1 MVNTWK
7 KLPIVSISDLIIDEK
22 SGDLIAATH
31 GRGIYKL
38 NLNPIHY
45 LIKKGGSKE
54 QNILFPLKDVN
65 RPLINDTHKEPIS
78 STAEKLSISF
88 FINKDEKVLT
98 EVFND
103 KNDLIWSCKFDA
115 KKGYNEFRWD
125 IIYEKNQSE
134 LPYFIHYN
142 KYLPAGNYKLNLK
155 LSDENFE
162 ETFDVYNSII
172 KTRIL
177 IFFLI
182 FVTTNILANEKYLLN
197 EGDSLFKLRKY
208 VDAKK
213 IYENL
218 YYEKNYFSD
227 AMLLKLSFI
236 EEGIGN
242 YEKALIYL
250 SKHYYHTHN
259 KETSTKIKS
268 IAKKNEL
275 IGLNKMIYH

>member
-1 MVNTWK
+1 M
-7 KLPIVSISDLIIDEK
+7 
-22 SGDLIAATH
+22 
-31 GRGIYKL
+31 R
-38 NLNPIHY
+38 
-45 LIKKGGSKE
+45 
-54 QNILFPLKDVN
+54 ILRKP
-65 RPLINDTHKEPIS
+65 S
-78 STAEKLSISF
+78 M
-88 FINKDEKVLT
+88 
-98 EVFND
+98 
-103 KNDLIWSCKFDA
+103 CM
-115 KKGYNEFRWD
+115 
-125 IIYEKNQSE
+125 
-134 LPYFIHYN
+134 
-142 KYLPAGNYKLNLK
+142 
-155 LSDENFE
+155 
-162 ETFDVYNSII
+162 NSII

-250 SKHYYHTHN
+250 SKHYYQTHN
-259 KETSTKIKS
+259 KETFTKIKS

-275 IGLNKMIYH
+275 IGFEQNDLSLILNVYNKNIYLIHSLLVVFLVLYLIIGEKKDISYHIRFMMISVLVLAIMNFNLTKKQGIIDQDNTYIMNGPSSGSDVYSIIKKGNKLKISKEYSIWYEVIFENKKKYIRKKNISLID

>member
-1 MVNTWK
+1 M
-7 KLPIVSISDLIIDEK
+7 
-22 SGDLIAATH
+22 
-31 GRGIYKL
+31 R
-38 NLNPIHY
+38 
-45 LIKKGGSKE
+45 
-54 QNILFPLKDVN
+54 ILRK
-65 RPLINDTHKEPIS
+65 RS
-78 STAEKLSISF
+78 M
-88 FINKDEKVLT
+88 
-98 EVFND
+98 
-103 KNDLIWSCKFDA
+103 
-115 KKGYNEFRWD
+115 YM
-125 IIYEKNQSE
+125 
-134 LPYFIHYN
+134 
-142 KYLPAGNYKLNLK
+142 
-155 LSDENFE
+155 
-162 ETFDVYNSII
+162 NSII

-250 SKHYYHTHN
+250 SKHYYQTHN

-275 IGLNKMIYH
+275 IGFEQNDLSLILNAYNKNIYLIHSILVIILVLYLIIGGKKDINYHIRFMIISVLVLAIMNFNLTKKQGIIDQDNTYIMNGPSSGSDVYSIIKKGNKLKISKEYSIWYEVIFENKKKYIRKKNISLID

>member
-1 MVNTWK
+1 M
-7 KLPIVSISDLIIDEK
+7 
-22 SGDLIAATH
+22 
-31 GRGIYKL
+31 
-38 NLNPIHY
+38 
-45 LIKKGGSKE
+45 
-54 QNILFPLKDVN
+54 
-65 RPLINDTHKEPIS
+65 
-78 STAEKLSISF
+78 
-88 FINKDEKVLT
+88 
-98 EVFND
+98 
-103 KNDLIWSCKFDA
+103 CM
-115 KKGYNEFRWD
+115 
-125 IIYEKNQSE
+125 
-134 LPYFIHYN
+134 
-142 KYLPAGNYKLNLK
+142 
-155 LSDENFE
+155 
-162 ETFDVYNSII
+162 NSII

-208 VDAKK
+208 VNAKK

-250 SKHYYHTHN
+250 SKHYYQTHN

-275 IGLNKMIYH
+275 IGFEQNDLSLILNAYNKNIYLIHSILVVILVLYLIIGEKKDISYHIRFMIISVIVLAIMNFNLTKKQGIVDQDNTYIMNGPSSGSDVYSIIKKGNKLKISKEYSIWYEVIFENKKKYIRKKNISLID

>member
-1 MVNTWK
+1 M
-7 KLPIVSISDLIIDEK
+7 
-22 SGDLIAATH
+22 
-31 GRGIYKL
+31 R
-38 NLNPIHY
+38 
-45 LIKKGGSKE
+45 
-54 QNILFPLKDVN
+54 ILRK
-65 RPLINDTHKEPIS
+65 RS
-78 STAEKLSISF
+78 M
-88 FINKDEKVLT
+88 
-98 EVFND
+98 
-103 KNDLIWSCKFDA
+103 
-115 KKGYNEFRWD
+115 YM
-125 IIYEKNQSE
+125 
-134 LPYFIHYN
+134 
-142 KYLPAGNYKLNLK
+142 
-155 LSDENFE
+155 
-162 ETFDVYNSII
+162 NSII

-177 IFFLI
+177 IFFLL

-236 EEGIGN
+236 EEGMGN

-250 SKHYYHTHN
+250 SKHYYQTHN

-275 IGLNKMIYH
+275 IGFEQNDLSLILNAYNKNIYLIHSILVIILVLYLIIGEKKDTSYHIRFMIISVLVLAIMNFNLTKKQGIVDQDNTYIMNGPSSGSDVYSIIKKGNKLKISKEYSIWYEVIFENKKKYIRKKNISLID

>member
-1 MVNTWK
+1 M
-7 KLPIVSISDLIIDEK
+7 
-22 SGDLIAATH
+22 
-31 GRGIYKL
+31 R
-38 NLNPIHY
+38 
-45 LIKKGGSKE
+45 
-54 QNILFPLKDVN
+54 ILRK
-65 RPLINDTHKEPIS
+65 RS
-78 STAEKLSISF
+78 M
-88 FINKDEKVLT
+88 
-98 EVFND
+98 
-103 KNDLIWSCKFDA
+103 
-115 KKGYNEFRWD
+115 YM
-125 IIYEKNQSE
+125 
-134 LPYFIHYN
+134 
-142 KYLPAGNYKLNLK
+142 
-155 LSDENFE
+155 
-162 ETFDVYNSII
+162 NSII

-208 VDAKK
+208 VNAKK

-250 SKHYYHTHN
+250 SKHYYQTHN

-275 IGLNKMIYH
+275 IGFEQNDLSLILNAYNKNIYLIHSILVVILVLYLIIGEKKDISYHIRFMMISVLVLAIMNFNLTKKQGIVDQDNTYIMNGPSSGSDVYSIIKKGNKLKISKEYSIWYEVIFENKKKYIRKKNISLID

>member
-1 MVNTWK
+1 M
-7 KLPIVSISDLIIDEK
+7 
-22 SGDLIAATH
+22 
-31 GRGIYKL
+31 
-38 NLNPIHY
+38 
-45 LIKKGGSKE
+45 
-54 QNILFPLKDVN
+54 
-65 RPLINDTHKEPIS
+65 
-78 STAEKLSISF
+78 
-88 FINKDEKVLT
+88 
-98 EVFND
+98 
-103 KNDLIWSCKFDA
+103 
-115 KKGYNEFRWD
+115 
-125 IIYEKNQSE
+125 
-134 LPYFIHYN
+134 
-142 KYLPAGNYKLNLK
+142 
-155 LSDENFE
+155 
-162 ETFDVYNSII
+162 NSII

-208 VDAKK
+208 VNAKK

-250 SKHYYHTHN
+250 SKHYYQTHN

-275 IGLNKMIYH
+275 IGFEQNDLSLILNAYNKNIYLIHSILVVILVLYLIIGEKKDISYHIRFMIISVIVLAIMNFNLTKKQGIVDQDNTYIMNGPSSGSDVYSIIKKGNKLKISKEYSIWYEVIFENKKKYIRKKNISLID

>member
-1 MVNTWK
+1 M
-7 KLPIVSISDLIIDEK
+7 
-22 SGDLIAATH
+22 
-31 GRGIYKL
+31 YM
-38 NLNPIHY
+38 
-45 LIKKGGSKE
+45 
-54 QNILFPLKDVN
+54 
-65 RPLINDTHKEPIS
+65 
-78 STAEKLSISF
+78 
-88 FINKDEKVLT
+88 
-98 EVFND
+98 
-103 KNDLIWSCKFDA
+103 
-115 KKGYNEFRWD
+115 
-125 IIYEKNQSE
+125 
-134 LPYFIHYN
+134 
-142 KYLPAGNYKLNLK
+142 
-155 LSDENFE
+155 
-162 ETFDVYNSII
+162 NSII

-208 VDAKK
+208 FDAKK

-250 SKHYYHTHN
+250 SKHYYQTNN

-275 IGLNKMIYH
+275 IGFEQNDLSLILNAYNKNIYLIHSILVVILVLYLIIGEKKDTSYHIRFMIISVLVLAIMNFNLTKKQGIVDQDNTYIMNGPSSGSDVYSIIKKGNKLKISKEYSIWYEVIFENKKKYIRKKNISLID

>member
-1 MVNTWK
+1 M
-7 KLPIVSISDLIIDEK
+7 
-22 SGDLIAATH
+22 
-31 GRGIYKL
+31 R
-38 NLNPIHY
+38 
-45 LIKKGGSKE
+45 
-54 QNILFPLKDVN
+54 ILRK
-65 RPLINDTHKEPIS
+65 RS
-78 STAEKLSISF
+78 M
-88 FINKDEKVLT
+88 
-98 EVFND
+98 
-103 KNDLIWSCKFDA
+103 
-115 KKGYNEFRWD
+115 YM
-125 IIYEKNQSE
+125 
-134 LPYFIHYN
+134 
-142 KYLPAGNYKLNLK
+142 
-155 LSDENFE
+155 
-162 ETFDVYNSII
+162 NSII

-208 VDAKK
+208 FDAKK

-250 SKHYYHTHN
+250 SKHYYQTHN

-275 IGLNKMIYH
+275 IGFEQNDLSLILNAYNKNIYLIHSILVIILVLYLIIGGKKDINYHIRFMIISVLVLAIMNFNLTKKQGIVDQDNTYIMNGPSSGSDVYSIIKKGNKLKISKEYSIWYEVIFENKKKYIRKKNISLID

>member
-1 MVNTWK
+1 M
-7 KLPIVSISDLIIDEK
+7 
-22 SGDLIAATH
+22 
-31 GRGIYKL
+31 R
-38 NLNPIHY
+38 
-45 LIKKGGSKE
+45 
-54 QNILFPLKDVN
+54 ILRK
-65 RPLINDTHKEPIS
+65 RS
-78 STAEKLSISF
+78 M
-88 FINKDEKVLT
+88 
-98 EVFND
+98 
-103 KNDLIWSCKFDA
+103 
-115 KKGYNEFRWD
+115 YM
-125 IIYEKNQSE
+125 
-134 LPYFIHYN
+134 
-142 KYLPAGNYKLNLK
+142 
-155 LSDENFE
+155 
-162 ETFDVYNSII
+162 NSII

-208 VDAKK
+208 VNAKK

-250 SKHYYHTHN
+250 SKHYYQTHN

-275 IGLNKMIYH
+275 IGFEQNDLSLILNAYNKNIYLIHSILVIILVLYLIIGGKKDINYHIRFMIISVFVLAIMNFNLTKKQGIVDQDNTYIMNGPSSGSDVYSIIKKGNKLKISKEYSIWYEVIFENKKKYIRKKNISLID

>member
-1 MVNTWK
+1 M
-7 KLPIVSISDLIIDEK
+7 
-22 SGDLIAATH
+22 
-31 GRGIYKL
+31 
-38 NLNPIHY
+38 
-45 LIKKGGSKE
+45 
-54 QNILFPLKDVN
+54 
-65 RPLINDTHKEPIS
+65 
-78 STAEKLSISF
+78 
-88 FINKDEKVLT
+88 
-98 EVFND
+98 
-103 KNDLIWSCKFDA
+103 
-115 KKGYNEFRWD
+115 
-125 IIYEKNQSE
+125 
-134 LPYFIHYN
+134 
-142 KYLPAGNYKLNLK
+142 
-155 LSDENFE
+155 
-162 ETFDVYNSII
+162 NSII

-250 SKHYYHTHN
+250 SKHYYQTHN

-275 IGLNKMIYH
+275 IGFEQNDLSLILNAYNKNIYLIHSILVIILVLYLIIGEKKDISYHIRFMIISVLVLAIMNFNLTKKQGIVDQDNTYIMNGPSSGSDVYSIIKKGNKLKISKEYSIWYEVIFENKKKYIRKKNISLID

>member
-1 MVNTWK
+1 M
-7 KLPIVSISDLIIDEK
+7 
-22 SGDLIAATH
+22 
-31 GRGIYKL
+31 YM
-38 NLNPIHY
+38 
-45 LIKKGGSKE
+45 
-54 QNILFPLKDVN
+54 
-65 RPLINDTHKEPIS
+65 
-78 STAEKLSISF
+78 
-88 FINKDEKVLT
+88 
-98 EVFND
+98 
-103 KNDLIWSCKFDA
+103 
-115 KKGYNEFRWD
+115 
-125 IIYEKNQSE
+125 
-134 LPYFIHYN
+134 
-142 KYLPAGNYKLNLK
+142 
-155 LSDENFE
+155 
-162 ETFDVYNSII
+162 NSII

-177 IFFLI
+177 IFSLI

-213 IYENL
+213 IYEKL

-250 SKHYYHTHN
+250 SKHYYQTNN

-275 IGLNKMIYH
+275 IGFEQNDLSLILNAYNKNIYLIHSILVVILVLYLIIGEKKDISYHIRFMIISVLVLAIMNFNLTKKQGIVDQDNTYIMNGPSSGSDVYSIIKKGNKLKISKEYSIWYEVIFENKKKYIRKKNISLID

>member
-1 MVNTWK
+1 M
-7 KLPIVSISDLIIDEK
+7 
-22 SGDLIAATH
+22 
-31 GRGIYKL
+31 YM
-38 NLNPIHY
+38 
-45 LIKKGGSKE
+45 
-54 QNILFPLKDVN
+54 
-65 RPLINDTHKEPIS
+65 
-78 STAEKLSISF
+78 
-88 FINKDEKVLT
+88 
-98 EVFND
+98 
-103 KNDLIWSCKFDA
+103 
-115 KKGYNEFRWD
+115 
-125 IIYEKNQSE
+125 
-134 LPYFIHYN
+134 
-142 KYLPAGNYKLNLK
+142 
-155 LSDENFE
+155 
-162 ETFDVYNSII
+162 NSII

-182 FVTTNILANEKYLLN
+182 FVTTNILANDKYLLN

-213 IYENL
+213 IYEKL

-250 SKHYYHTHN
+250 SKHYYQTHN

-275 IGLNKMIYH
+275 IGFEQNDLSLILNAYNKNIYLIHSILVVILVLYLIIGEKKDTSYHIRFMIISVLVLAIMNFNLTKKQGIVDQDNTYIMNGPSSGSDVYSIIKKGNKLKISKEYSIWYEVIFENKKKYIRKKNISLID

>member
-1 MVNTWK
+1 M
-7 KLPIVSISDLIIDEK
+7 
-22 SGDLIAATH
+22 
-31 GRGIYKL
+31 
-38 NLNPIHY
+38 
-45 LIKKGGSKE
+45 
-54 QNILFPLKDVN
+54 
-65 RPLINDTHKEPIS
+65 
-78 STAEKLSISF
+78 
-88 FINKDEKVLT
+88 
-98 EVFND
+98 
-103 KNDLIWSCKFDA
+103 
-115 KKGYNEFRWD
+115 
-125 IIYEKNQSE
+125 
-134 LPYFIHYN
+134 
-142 KYLPAGNYKLNLK
+142 
-155 LSDENFE
+155 
-162 ETFDVYNSII
+162 NSII

-182 FVTTNILANEKYLLN
+182 FVTTNILANDKYLLN

-213 IYENL
+213 IYEKL

-250 SKHYYHTHN
+250 SKHYYQTNN

-275 IGLNKMIYH
+275 IGFEQNDLSLILNAYNKNIYLIHSILVVILVLYLIIGEKKDTSYHIRFMIISVLVLAIMNFNLTKKQGIVDQDNTYIMNGPSSGSDVYSIIKKGNKLKISKEYSIWYEVIFENKKKYIRKKNISLID

>member
-1 MVNTWK
+1 M
-7 KLPIVSISDLIIDEK
+7 
-22 SGDLIAATH
+22 
-31 GRGIYKL
+31 YM
-38 NLNPIHY
+38 
-45 LIKKGGSKE
+45 
-54 QNILFPLKDVN
+54 
-65 RPLINDTHKEPIS
+65 
-78 STAEKLSISF
+78 
-88 FINKDEKVLT
+88 
-98 EVFND
+98 
-103 KNDLIWSCKFDA
+103 
-115 KKGYNEFRWD
+115 
-125 IIYEKNQSE
+125 
-134 LPYFIHYN
+134 
-142 KYLPAGNYKLNLK
+142 
-155 LSDENFE
+155 
-162 ETFDVYNSII
+162 NSII

-182 FVTTNILANEKYLLN
+182 FVSTNILANEKYLLN

-250 SKHYYHTHN
+250 SKHYYQTHN

-275 IGLNKMIYH
+275 IGFEQNDLSLILNAYNKNIYLIHSILVIILVLYLIIGGKKDINYHIRFMIISVLVLAIMNFNLTKKQGIVDQDNTYIMNGPSSGSDVYSIIKKGNKLKISKEYSTWYEIIFENKKKYIRKKNISLID

>member
-1 MVNTWK
+1 M
-7 KLPIVSISDLIIDEK
+7 
-22 SGDLIAATH
+22 
-31 GRGIYKL
+31 YM
-38 NLNPIHY
+38 
-45 LIKKGGSKE
+45 
-54 QNILFPLKDVN
+54 
-65 RPLINDTHKEPIS
+65 
-78 STAEKLSISF
+78 
-88 FINKDEKVLT
+88 
-98 EVFND
+98 
-103 KNDLIWSCKFDA
+103 
-115 KKGYNEFRWD
+115 
-125 IIYEKNQSE
+125 
-134 LPYFIHYN
+134 
-142 KYLPAGNYKLNLK
+142 
-155 LSDENFE
+155 
-162 ETFDVYNSII
+162 NSII

-182 FVTTNILANEKYLLN
+182 FVSTNILANEKYLLN

-250 SKHYYHTHN
+250 SKHYYQTHN

-275 IGLNKMIYH
+275 IGFEQNDLSLILNAYNKNIYLIHSILVIILVLYLIIGGKKDINYHIRFMIISVLVLAIMNFNLTKKQGIIDQDNTYIMNGPSSGSDVYSIIKKGNKLNISKEYSTWYEIIFENKKKYIRKKNISLID

>member
-1 MVNTWK
+1 M
-7 KLPIVSISDLIIDEK
+7 
-22 SGDLIAATH
+22 
-31 GRGIYKL
+31 YM
-38 NLNPIHY
+38 
-45 LIKKGGSKE
+45 
-54 QNILFPLKDVN
+54 
-65 RPLINDTHKEPIS
+65 
-78 STAEKLSISF
+78 
-88 FINKDEKVLT
+88 
-98 EVFND
+98 
-103 KNDLIWSCKFDA
+103 
-115 KKGYNEFRWD
+115 
-125 IIYEKNQSE
+125 
-134 LPYFIHYN
+134 
-142 KYLPAGNYKLNLK
+142 
-155 LSDENFE
+155 
-162 ETFDVYNSII
+162 NSII

-177 IFFLI
+177 IFFLL

-250 SKHYYHTHN
+250 SKHYYQTHN

-275 IGLNKMIYH
+275 IGFEQNDLSLILNAYNKNIYLIHSILVVILVLYLIIGEKKDISYHIRFMIISVLVLAIMNFNLTKKQGIVDQDNTYIMNGPSSGSDVYSIIKKGNKLKISKEYSIWYEVIFENKKKYIRKKNISLID

>member
-1 MVNTWK
+1 M
-7 KLPIVSISDLIIDEK
+7 
-22 SGDLIAATH
+22 
-31 GRGIYKL
+31 YM
-38 NLNPIHY
+38 
-45 LIKKGGSKE
+45 
-54 QNILFPLKDVN
+54 
-65 RPLINDTHKEPIS
+65 
-78 STAEKLSISF
+78 
-88 FINKDEKVLT
+88 
-98 EVFND
+98 
-103 KNDLIWSCKFDA
+103 
-115 KKGYNEFRWD
+115 
-125 IIYEKNQSE
+125 
-134 LPYFIHYN
+134 
-142 KYLPAGNYKLNLK
+142 
-155 LSDENFE
+155 
-162 ETFDVYNSII
+162 NSII

-250 SKHYYHTHN
+250 SKHYYQTHN

-275 IGLNKMIYH
+275 IGFEQNDLSLILNAYNKNIYLIHSILVITLVLYLIIGGKKDINYHIRFMIISVLVLAIMNFNLTKKQGIVDQDNTYIMNGPSSGSDVYSIIKKGNKLKISKEYSIWYEVIFENKKKYIRKKNISLID

>member
-1 MVNTWK
+1 M
-7 KLPIVSISDLIIDEK
+7 
-22 SGDLIAATH
+22 
-31 GRGIYKL
+31 YM
-38 NLNPIHY
+38 
-45 LIKKGGSKE
+45 
-54 QNILFPLKDVN
+54 
-65 RPLINDTHKEPIS
+65 
-78 STAEKLSISF
+78 
-88 FINKDEKVLT
+88 
-98 EVFND
+98 
-103 KNDLIWSCKFDA
+103 
-115 KKGYNEFRWD
+115 
-125 IIYEKNQSE
+125 
-134 LPYFIHYN
+134 
-142 KYLPAGNYKLNLK
+142 
-155 LSDENFE
+155 
-162 ETFDVYNSII
+162 NSII

-182 FVTTNILANEKYLLN
+182 FVTTNILANDKYLLN

-213 IYENL
+213 IYEKL

-250 SKHYYHTHN
+250 SKHYYQTNN

-275 IGLNKMIYH
+275 IGFEQNDLSLILNAYNKNIYLIHSILVVILVLYLIIGEKKDTSYHIRFMIISVLVLAIMNFNLTKKQGIVDQDNTYIMNGPSSGSDVYSIIKKGNKLKISKEYSIWYEVIFENKKKYIRKKNISLID

>member
-1 MVNTWK
+1 M
-7 KLPIVSISDLIIDEK
+7 
-22 SGDLIAATH
+22 
-31 GRGIYKL
+31 R
-38 NLNPIHY
+38 
-45 LIKKGGSKE
+45 
-54 QNILFPLKDVN
+54 ILRK
-65 RPLINDTHKEPIS
+65 RS
-78 STAEKLSISF
+78 M
-88 FINKDEKVLT
+88 
-98 EVFND
+98 
-103 KNDLIWSCKFDA
+103 
-115 KKGYNEFRWD
+115 YM
-125 IIYEKNQSE
+125 
-134 LPYFIHYN
+134 
-142 KYLPAGNYKLNLK
+142 
-155 LSDENFE
+155 
-162 ETFDVYNSII
+162 NSII

-250 SKHYYHTHN
+250 SKHYYQTHN

-275 IGLNKMIYH
+275 IGFEQNDLSLILNAYNKNIYLIHSILVVILVLYLIIGEKKDTSYHIRFMIISVLVLAIMNFNLTKKQGIVDQDNTYIMNGPSSGSDVYSIIKKGNKLKISKEYSIWYEVIFENKKKYIRKKNISLID

>member
-1 MVNTWK
+1 M
-7 KLPIVSISDLIIDEK
+7 
-22 SGDLIAATH
+22 
-31 GRGIYKL
+31 R
-38 NLNPIHY
+38 
-45 LIKKGGSKE
+45 
-54 QNILFPLKDVN
+54 ILRK
-65 RPLINDTHKEPIS
+65 RS
-78 STAEKLSISF
+78 M
-88 FINKDEKVLT
+88 
-98 EVFND
+98 
-103 KNDLIWSCKFDA
+103 
-115 KKGYNEFRWD
+115 YM
-125 IIYEKNQSE
+125 
-134 LPYFIHYN
+134 
-142 KYLPAGNYKLNLK
+142 
-155 LSDENFE
+155 
-162 ETFDVYNSII
+162 NSII

-250 SKHYYHTHN
+250 SKHYYQTHN

-275 IGLNKMIYH
+275 IGFEQNDLSLILNTYNKNIYLIHSILVIILVLYLIIGGKKDINYHIRFMIISVLVLAIMNFNLTKKQGIVDQDNTYIMNGPSSGSDVYSIIKKGNKLKISKQYSTWYEIIFENKKKYIRKKNISLID

>member
-1 MVNTWK
+1 M
-7 KLPIVSISDLIIDEK
+7 
-22 SGDLIAATH
+22 
-31 GRGIYKL
+31 YM
-38 NLNPIHY
+38 
-45 LIKKGGSKE
+45 
-54 QNILFPLKDVN
+54 
-65 RPLINDTHKEPIS
+65 
-78 STAEKLSISF
+78 
-88 FINKDEKVLT
+88 
-98 EVFND
+98 
-103 KNDLIWSCKFDA
+103 
-115 KKGYNEFRWD
+115 
-125 IIYEKNQSE
+125 
-134 LPYFIHYN
+134 
-142 KYLPAGNYKLNLK
+142 
-155 LSDENFE
+155 
-162 ETFDVYNSII
+162 NSII

-182 FVTTNILANEKYLLN
+182 FVSTNILANEKYLLN

-250 SKHYYHTHN
+250 SKHYYQTHN

-275 IGLNKMIYH
+275 IGFEQNDLSLILNAYNKNIYLIHSILVIILVLYLIIGGKKDINYHLPYKGLTSLHPLIKHQK

>member
-1 MVNTWK
+1 M
-7 KLPIVSISDLIIDEK
+7 
-22 SGDLIAATH
+22 
-31 GRGIYKL
+31 R
-38 NLNPIHY
+38 
-45 LIKKGGSKE
+45 
-54 QNILFPLKDVN
+54 ILRK
-65 RPLINDTHKEPIS
+65 RS
-78 STAEKLSISF
+78 M
-88 FINKDEKVLT
+88 
-98 EVFND
+98 
-103 KNDLIWSCKFDA
+103 
-115 KKGYNEFRWD
+115 YM
-125 IIYEKNQSE
+125 
-134 LPYFIHYN
+134 
-142 KYLPAGNYKLNLK
+142 
-155 LSDENFE
+155 
-162 ETFDVYNSII
+162 NSII

-250 SKHYYHTHN
+250 SKHYYQTHN

-275 IGLNKMIYH
+275 IGFEQNDLSLILNAYNKNIYLIHSILVIILVLYLIIGEKKDINYHIRFMIISVLVLAIMNFNLTKKQGIVDQDNTYIMNGPSSGSDVYSIIKKGNKLKISKEYSIWYEVIFENKKKYIRKKNISLID

>member
-1 MVNTWK
+1 M
-7 KLPIVSISDLIIDEK
+7 
-22 SGDLIAATH
+22 
-31 GRGIYKL
+31 R
-38 NLNPIHY
+38 
-45 LIKKGGSKE
+45 
-54 QNILFPLKDVN
+54 ILRKP
-65 RPLINDTHKEPIS
+65 S
-78 STAEKLSISF
+78 M
-88 FINKDEKVLT
+88 
-98 EVFND
+98 
-103 KNDLIWSCKFDA
+103 
-115 KKGYNEFRWD
+115 YM
-125 IIYEKNQSE
+125 
-134 LPYFIHYN
+134 
-142 KYLPAGNYKLNLK
+142 
-155 LSDENFE
+155 
-162 ETFDVYNSII
+162 NSII

-182 FVTTNILANEKYLLN
+182 FVSTNILANEKYLLN

-250 SKHYYHTHN
+250 SKHYYQTHN

-275 IGLNKMIYH
+275 IGFEQNDLSLILNAYNKNIYLIHSILVIILVLYLIIGGKKDINYHIRFMIISVLVLAIMNFNLTKKQGIVDQDNTYIMNGPSSGSDVYSIIKKGNKLKISKEYSIWYEVIFENKKKYIRKKNISLID

>member
-1 MVNTWK
+1 M
-7 KLPIVSISDLIIDEK
+7 
-22 SGDLIAATH
+22 
-31 GRGIYKL
+31 YM
-38 NLNPIHY
+38 
-45 LIKKGGSKE
+45 
-54 QNILFPLKDVN
+54 
-65 RPLINDTHKEPIS
+65 
-78 STAEKLSISF
+78 
-88 FINKDEKVLT
+88 
-98 EVFND
+98 
-103 KNDLIWSCKFDA
+103 
-115 KKGYNEFRWD
+115 
-125 IIYEKNQSE
+125 
-134 LPYFIHYN
+134 
-142 KYLPAGNYKLNLK
+142 
-155 LSDENFE
+155 
-162 ETFDVYNSII
+162 NSII

-250 SKHYYHTHN
+250 SKHYYQTNN

-275 IGLNKMIYH
+275 IGFEQNDLSLILNAYNKNIYLIHSILVVILVLYLIIGEKKDTSYHIRFMIISVLVLAIMNFNLTKKQGIVDQDNTYIMNGPSSGSDVYSIIKKGNKLKISKEYSIWYEVIFENKKKYIRKKNISLID

>member
-1 MVNTWK
+1 M
-7 KLPIVSISDLIIDEK
+7 
-22 SGDLIAATH
+22 
-31 GRGIYKL
+31 YM
-38 NLNPIHY
+38 
-45 LIKKGGSKE
+45 
-54 QNILFPLKDVN
+54 
-65 RPLINDTHKEPIS
+65 
-78 STAEKLSISF
+78 
-88 FINKDEKVLT
+88 
-98 EVFND
+98 
-103 KNDLIWSCKFDA
+103 
-115 KKGYNEFRWD
+115 
-125 IIYEKNQSE
+125 
-134 LPYFIHYN
+134 
-142 KYLPAGNYKLNLK
+142 
-155 LSDENFE
+155 
-162 ETFDVYNSII
+162 NSII

-208 VDAKK
+208 FDAKK

-250 SKHYYHTHN
+250 SKHYYQTNN

-275 IGLNKMIYH
+275 IGFEQNDLSLILNAYNKNIYLIHSILVVILVLYLIIGEKKDISYHIRFMIISVLVLAIMNFNLTKKQGIVDQDNTYIMNGPSSGSDVYSIIKKGNKLKISKEYSIWYEVIFENKKKYIRKKNISLID

>member
-1 MVNTWK
+1 M
-7 KLPIVSISDLIIDEK
+7 
-22 SGDLIAATH
+22 
-31 GRGIYKL
+31 R
-38 NLNPIHY
+38 
-45 LIKKGGSKE
+45 
-54 QNILFPLKDVN
+54 ILRK
-65 RPLINDTHKEPIS
+65 RS
-78 STAEKLSISF
+78 M
-88 FINKDEKVLT
+88 
-98 EVFND
+98 
-103 KNDLIWSCKFDA
+103 
-115 KKGYNEFRWD
+115 YM
-125 IIYEKNQSE
+125 
-134 LPYFIHYN
+134 
-142 KYLPAGNYKLNLK
+142 
-155 LSDENFE
+155 
-162 ETFDVYNSII
+162 NSII

-250 SKHYYHTHN
+250 SKHYYQTHN

-275 IGLNKMIYH
+275 IGFEQNDLSLILNAYNKNIYLIHSLLVVILVLYLIIGGKKDISYHIRFMIISVLVLAIMNFNLTKKQGIVDQDNTYIMNGPSSGSDVYSIIKKGNKLKISKEYSIWYEVIFENKKKYIRKKNISLID

>member
-1 MVNTWK
+1 M
-7 KLPIVSISDLIIDEK
+7 
-22 SGDLIAATH
+22 
-31 GRGIYKL
+31 R
-38 NLNPIHY
+38 
-45 LIKKGGSKE
+45 
-54 QNILFPLKDVN
+54 ILRK
-65 RPLINDTHKEPIS
+65 RS
-78 STAEKLSISF
+78 M
-88 FINKDEKVLT
+88 
-98 EVFND
+98 
-103 KNDLIWSCKFDA
+103 
-115 KKGYNEFRWD
+115 YM
-125 IIYEKNQSE
+125 
-134 LPYFIHYN
+134 
-142 KYLPAGNYKLNLK
+142 
-155 LSDENFE
+155 
-162 ETFDVYNSII
+162 NSII

-250 SKHYYHTHN
+250 SKHYYQTHN

-275 IGLNKMIYH
+275 IGFEQNDLSLILNAYNKNIYLIHSILVVILVLYLIIWEKKDTSYHIRFMIISVIVLAIMNFNLTKKQGIVDQDNTYIMNGPSSGSDVYSIIKKGNKLKISKEYSTWYEVIFENKKKYIRKKNISLID

>member
-1 MVNTWK
+1 MRI
-7 KLPIVSISDLIIDEK
+7 LRK
-22 SGDLIAATH
+22 SSM
-31 GRGIYKL
+31 YM
-38 NLNPIHY
+38 
-45 LIKKGGSKE
+45 
-54 QNILFPLKDVN
+54 
-65 RPLINDTHKEPIS
+65 
-78 STAEKLSISF
+78 
-88 FINKDEKVLT
+88 
-98 EVFND
+98 
-103 KNDLIWSCKFDA
+103 
-115 KKGYNEFRWD
+115 
-125 IIYEKNQSE
+125 
-134 LPYFIHYN
+134 
-142 KYLPAGNYKLNLK
+142 
-155 LSDENFE
+155 
-162 ETFDVYNSII
+162 NSII

-182 FVTTNILANEKYLLN
+182 FVSTNILANEKYLLN

-250 SKHYYHTHN
+250 SKHYYQTHN

-275 IGLNKMIYH
+275 IGFEQNDLSLILNAYNKNIYLIHSILVIILVLYLIIGGKKDINYHIRFMIISVLVLAIMNFNLTKKQGIVDQDNTYIMNGPSSGSDVYSIIKKGNKLKISKEYSIWYEVIFENKKKYIRKKNISLID

>member
-1 MVNTWK
+1 M
-7 KLPIVSISDLIIDEK
+7 
-22 SGDLIAATH
+22 
-31 GRGIYKL
+31 YM
-38 NLNPIHY
+38 
-45 LIKKGGSKE
+45 
-54 QNILFPLKDVN
+54 
-65 RPLINDTHKEPIS
+65 
-78 STAEKLSISF
+78 
-88 FINKDEKVLT
+88 
-98 EVFND
+98 
-103 KNDLIWSCKFDA
+103 
-115 KKGYNEFRWD
+115 
-125 IIYEKNQSE
+125 
-134 LPYFIHYN
+134 
-142 KYLPAGNYKLNLK
+142 
-155 LSDENFE
+155 
-162 ETFDVYNSII
+162 NSII

-250 SKHYYHTHN
+250 SKHYYQTHN

-275 IGLNKMIYH
+275 IGFEQNDLSLILNAYNKNIYLIHSILVVILVLYLIIGEKKDTSYHIRFMIISVLVLAIMNFNLTKKQGIVDQDNTYIMNGPSSGSDVYSIIKKGNKLKISKEYSIWYEVIFENKKKYIRKKNISLID

>member
-1 MVNTWK
+1 M
-7 KLPIVSISDLIIDEK
+7 
-22 SGDLIAATH
+22 
-31 GRGIYKL
+31 YM
-38 NLNPIHY
+38 
-45 LIKKGGSKE
+45 
-54 QNILFPLKDVN
+54 
-65 RPLINDTHKEPIS
+65 
-78 STAEKLSISF
+78 
-88 FINKDEKVLT
+88 
-98 EVFND
+98 
-103 KNDLIWSCKFDA
+103 
-115 KKGYNEFRWD
+115 
-125 IIYEKNQSE
+125 
-134 LPYFIHYN
+134 
-142 KYLPAGNYKLNLK
+142 
-155 LSDENFE
+155 
-162 ETFDVYNSII
+162 NSII

-177 IFFLI
+177 IFSLI

-197 EGDSLFKLRKY
+197 KGDSLFKLRKY

-250 SKHYYHTHN
+250 SKHYYQTNN

-275 IGLNKMIYH
+275 IGFEQNDLSLILNAYNKNIYLIHSILVVILVLYLIIGEKKDISYHIRFMIISVLVLAIMNFNLTKKQGIVDQDNTYIMNGPSSGSDVYSIIKKGNKLKISKEYSIWYEVIFENKKKYIRKKNISLID